1 MRLFLTSSNLGKFP
15 ETLIEMVGDN
25 KKALLISNARD
36 HRPVEERKV
45 VVEHDAKRLVDCGFD
60 VTELDLREYRN
71 NIVALKEYI
80 KSFNPGLIFAIGGNV
95 YSLATTMHFSGMDEI
110 LREDLS
116 EDKYVYGGYSAGA
129 MVASHDLLIYLDSF
143 GEQPDDDLEQTKEIY
158 GKVTTD
164 GLGLIE
170 EYVIPHADEE
180 EFKAICKK
188 AETAVLN
195 RGLTPV
201 VLNDADVFVFNNGE
215 KEVKRYE

>member
-15 ETLIEMVGDN
+15 ETLVEMVGDN
-25 KKALLISNARD
+25 KKALLITNARD
-36 HRPVEERKV
+36 HRSEEDRKT
-45 VVEHDAKRLVDCGFD
+45 VVEHDAQRLVDCGFD
-60 VTELDLREYRN
+60 VTELDLRKYIN
-71 NIVALKEYI
+71 NQAALKEYI
-80 KSFNPGLIFAIGGNV
+80 KEFDPGLIFAIGGNV

-129 MVASHDLLIYLDSF
+129 MVASHDLLSYLDSF

-158 GKVTTD
+158 GEVTTD

-180 EFKAICKK
+180 EFKVICKK

-201 VLNDADVFVFNNGE
+201 VLNDADVMVFDNG
-215 KEVKRYE
+215 KTEVKRYE

>member
-15 ETLIEMVGDN
+15 ETLIKMVGGN
-25 KKALLISNARD
+25 KKALLITNARD
-36 HRPVEERKV
+36 HRSEEDRKT
-45 VVEHDAKRLVDCGFD
+45 VVEHDAQRLIDCGFD
-60 VTELDLREYRN
+60 VTELDLRKYRN
-71 NIVALKEYI
+71 NPAALKEYI
-80 KSFNPGLIFAIGGNV
+80 KEFDPGLIFAIGGNV

-129 MVASHDLLIYLDSF
+129 MVASHDLLNYQDSF
-143 GEQPDDDLEQTKEIY
+143 GRRIDDRLGQTEGLYGEIF
-158 GKVTTD
+158 TD
-164 GLGLIE
+164 GLGLID

-180 EFKAICKK
+180 EFKETCKI
-188 AETAVLN
+188 AETSISEK
-195 RGLTPV
+195 GSTPV